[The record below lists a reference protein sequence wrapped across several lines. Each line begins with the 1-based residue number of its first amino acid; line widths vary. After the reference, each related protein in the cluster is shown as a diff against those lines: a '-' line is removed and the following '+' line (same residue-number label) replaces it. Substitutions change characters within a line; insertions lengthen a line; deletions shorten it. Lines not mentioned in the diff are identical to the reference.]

1 MGGLSL
7 RIHRMQFANAEYC
20 VVKRSDPYVVS
31 LSMDGAEDIFALLR
45 ILSRVKVCL
54 WGLEAVCVCVL

>member
-1 MGGLSL
+1 
-7 RIHRMQFANAEYC
+7 MQFANAEYC